1 MVASAHI
8 IEIYSKFVDGATKPM
23 NIMTKSVQSVGGA
36 MERVTTTTA
45 QLNQKTG
52 AYGNVIKTVQD
63 RQKKFQMQWLSL
75 LFFGMAM
82 KRMFS
87 GLIKTSLEWVGL
99 TELMST
105 TLGVLFLPVA
115 MDLLNILLPIMDWFM
130 NMPESMQRV
139 LGWFVVGG
147 IVVGTFLMTVGQIAL
162 GLAGIAW
169 LASGQSAA
177 GKFLSGLGTK
187 LKGANI
193 AKYMK
198 TGGAIIAVGW
208 AIKDLQEGQV
218 TAAIGMATLGL
229 GIYTGNPYLIGIGI
243 ALKLVGDQEFLE
255 DIISYMFSITD
266 IAFRIGEELGKA
278 LIAGMLPGIKYTPPA
293 DFEEALLKGYGKFK
307 GSGGPKSSTIDYID
321 KNFGLNK
328 VSNIESMG
336 SPVTSDNAQGL
347 LTQMSGGG
355 VSINNTFTISGVSS
369 PDDVKKAIDES
380 LNNVTTQIR
389 SSI

>member
-1 MVASAHI
+1 MVASTHV

-23 NIMTKSVQSVGGA
+23 NIMTKSVQNVGGA

-82 KRMFS
+82 KRMFT

-130 NMPESMQRV
+130 NMPESVQRAI
-139 LGWFVVGG
+139 GWFVVAG
-147 IVVGTFLMTVGQIAL
+147 IVIGTALMTIGQAAL
-162 GLAGIAW
+162 GFGGLSWFLAGEKAGTGIIAGLKSK
-169 LASGQSAA
+169 LA
-177 GKFLSGLGTK
+177 GL
-187 LKGANI
+187 NI
-193 AKYMK
+193 AKYLK
-198 TGGAIIAVGW
+198 IGGAMIAVGW
-208 AIKDLQEGQV
+208 AVKDLQEGQV
-218 TAAIGMATLGL
+218 TAAVGMATLGL
-229 GIYTGNPYLIGIGI
+229 GIYTGNPYLIGVGI
-243 ALKLVGDQEFLE
+243 ALKLIGDPEFL
-255 DIISYMFSITD
+255 SSL
-266 IAFRIGEELGKA
+266 IAFFLTIIDKTLLLGEEIGKIIVA
-278 LIAGMLPGIKYTPPA
+278 AYTPGLKYKPSEG
-293 DFEEALLKGYGKFK
+293 FQESFLKGVAKADVQSGLLTSLGFNLPDVAK
-307 GSGGPKSSTIDYID
+307 G
-321 KNFGLNK
+321 GL
-328 VSNIESMG
+328 G
-336 SPVTSDNAQGL
+336 SPVTSDNAQEL
-347 LTQMSGGG
+347 LTQMSSGGG

-389 SSI
+389 SLI